1 MHPCRGHCRNLL
13 PHMTDFLEGDA
24 GDKVCRRIERHM
36 IGCEKCRMYVDTHRR
51 VIHIY
56 HTWRDAG
63 IPKGAE
69 IRLKKR
75 LREELT
81 HGKQRGKR
89 R

>member
-1 MHPCRGHCRNLL
+1 
-13 PHMTDFLEGDA
+13 
-24 GDKVCRRIERHM
+24 M
-36 IGCEKCRMYVDTHRR
+36 IGCEKCRMYVDIHRR
-51 VIHIY
+51 VIRIY
-56 HTWRDAG
+56 DTWRDAG